1 MVKMLKIYRTRYTL
15 RMEKERDEKWV
26 FWTDPFILEE
36 SDAEMNRF
44 AKQSGDTFESFWEV
58 YKRYGLMLPCNTW
71 MRGIFSK
78 KRRIEFFFDYAP
90 TWVDNG
96 EKRKWTIEEELIE
109 IQLSMEQLMKIKP
122 ADKVIEYLKERGIEK
137 IF

>member
-1 MVKMLKIYRTRYTL
+1 MLKIYRTRYTL
-15 RMEKERDEKWV
+15 RMEREKDEKWV

-44 AKQSGDTFESFWEV
+44 AKYSGDTFESFWEV
-58 YKRYGLMLPCNTW
+58 YERYGLMLPCNRW

-78 KRRIEFFFDYAP
+78 KRRIEFFYGYAP

-96 EKRKWTIEEELIE
+96 EKRKWMIEEELME
-109 IQLSMEQLMKIKP
+109 IQLSMEKLMKIQP
-122 ADKVIEYLKERGIEK
+122 ADSVIEYLRERGIEK